1 MNKYVKKSLKI
12 LLWSIASIIGVFL
25 LLVVLVQVP
34 AVQQVL
40 KNKAV
45 SYLEGKI
52 HTPVRIDKIE
62 IGLPKKIILEGV
74 YFQSQQG
81 DTLLSGEKIA
91 VDISLFKLLNNEVE
105 INSVDLQG
113 IVAKVTRNQDSI
125 FNFDYILKTFASDQP
140 KDSIGSMSFSIEKI
154 NLDRI
159 QVHFEDAVTK
169 NNLTVSLHHFSTK
182 VKKFDLE
189 NTDFEI
195 PKMKMDGLK
204 MRLKQGALIEEI
216 SEKTLKIADSLSKR
230 PDLKL
235 RLGEID
241 FTRIDIGY
249 ANAGTKLNSEIA
261 LEKLWIRFEQTD
273 IKNQLIAID
282 QLQLVD
288 LKGRLFLGK
297 LETIT
302 TASPSETAIEN
313 QWKVTLN
320 QVDFT
325 RINFRFDDTNAL
337 PLQKGMDY
345 KHLNLQN
352 LNLKAEKLQYSSQ
365 LIAGTIHSLSVREKS
380 GLVIESLKTEF
391 YYGNRKTYLK
401 NLLLKTPQTLLQ
413 DEIILKYPSIAALN
427 TNLGELDLNASL
439 KNSRI
444 GFKDILLFAPDL
456 EKNNPFQDNPN
467 AILFLNGGVIGKLNN
482 LAIPNLEISGIGT
495 TRLAA
500 SGKITGLPEVKT
512 AYFDLNV
519 RDFSSSSKDILSFVP
534 KGTVPNTIQLPSQVA
549 LKGTFKGI
557 AANFDTNLTLTSSF
571 GNAKIKGNL
580 DSRIKNVEKYK
591 AEAELDNFDL
601 GKFIK
606 SDSLGKISLKVKVNG
621 TGFNPKTANAELT
634 GTVSK
639 ADFNHY
645 NYQNLGIN
653 GVLKKGKF
661 EVNSKMNDPN
671 LTFDLVSNGTFKDKY
686 PSIKLKLNVDI
697 ADLEKLN
704 LHAGALKLRGKVDA
718 DIATADPDFMNGKIS
733 AHHFVVANEQG
744 QFILDSIQ
752 VAATASETR
761 NTLSVQ
767 SQFLKAEIEGK
778 YQLTQIAAALSNS
791 FAQYYNIKPSAKKPV
806 LQTQQFAFTVTVDND
821 PVLLKLIP
829 QLKRMEPVTFNGRYN
844 TFNDSI
850 VINALIPRL
859 VYGSNTISGGILK
872 IDTSNKML
880 VYNLNVDEIENSQ
893 FLLPNTNLNGEIKDN
908 TVTYTLQVKDKKDQ
922 QHYLVSG
929 NLKAANGTTEVKLNP
944 DGLILNYENWA
955 IDPENSI
962 RFGKNGIYANAFE
975 MQNNGSKIQLQ
986 SQTNT
991 PNAPLALDFVAFKIE
1006 TITRMVQKENLV
1018 MGGTINGNVL
1028 LKNLNTKA
1036 VFTSDLDIEN
1046 FSFQKDTVG
1055 NISIQVDN
1063 QVVNTYN
1070 ARIAI
1075 TGNGNQVNLDGI
1087 YRNDNSS
1094 FNLNLN
1100 MQQLQLKSIQGFTF
1114 GNIDK
1119 SSGFLSGKFKVT
1131 GTSDQPRING
1141 ELKFNNG
1148 AFIVTSLNSA
1158 YQLLN
1163 DKITFNNQG
1172 LVFDRFSL
1180 ADADNNTLTVN
1191 GKVNTSNYIDYGFD
1205 LRVRADN
1212 FQAINSTAKDNDL
1225 YYGTLFL
1232 DTRLTIK
1239 GDLNKP
1245 IVEGTIKINEDTQLT
1260 IVLPQSDPSLAD
1272 REGIVEF
1279 IDQDNPQLTERLI
1292 IATDSISQTQFR
1304 GMDVS
1309 VNIEIDKEAELTM
1322 IIDKS
1327 NGDFLKLKGEAQ
1339 LNGGIDPSGK
1349 TTLTGRYELQEG
1361 SYEMS
1366 FNFIRRKFD
1375 IREGSYILWTGEP
1388 TSADINIIA
1397 VYRTETAPINLLGD
1411 QLGTLS
1417 PTVRNTYKQ
1426 KIPFET
1432 LLKMRGELLQPEIT
1446 FDIVL
1451 PEGNYNVSSDIVN
1464 SSRAKLAQLRQEP
1477 AELNK
1482 QVFAL
1487 LLLNRFIGEN
1497 PFSSESGSGS
1507 AESLA
1512 RQSVSKILSQQLN
1525 DLAGNLIDG
1534 VELNFDL
1541 ESSDDYTTGQRENRT
1556 DLSVGI
1562 SKQLLNDQ
1570 LKVTVGSSFGLE
1582 GPQQVNRETN
1592 TIAGDVAVD
1601 YQLSKDGRYVLRAY
1615 RKNEYQVALQGQVVE
1630 TGLAFIITMDY
1641 NKFSELFH
1649 RSQEDKKIR
1658 RKEMEKKKLRKEQL
1672 KKD

>member
-1 MNKYVKKSLKI
+1 MNKYAKKSLKI
-12 LLWSIASIIGVFL
+12 LLWIIASIIGLFL
-25 LLVVLVQVP
+25 IVALLIQVP

-52 HTPVRIDKIE
+52 HTPVRIDRIE

-81 DTLLSGEKIA
+81 DTLLSGEKLA
-91 VDISLFKLLNNEVE
+91 VDISLLKLLNNEVE
-105 INSVDLQG
+105 INSVNLQG

-125 FNFDYILKTFASDQP
+125 FNFDYILKAFASDKP
-140 KDSIGSMSFSIEKI
+140 KDTTASMSFSIETI

-159 QVHFEDAVTK
+159 QVRFEDAVTK
-169 NNLTVSLHHFSTK
+169 NNLSVSLHHFNTK

-189 NTDFEI
+189 NTAFEI
-195 PKMKMDGLK
+195 PKIKLDGLK
-204 MRLKQGALIEEI
+204 LRLKQGALVQEI
-216 SEKTLKIADSLSKR
+216 GENTKKIADSLSKR
-230 PDLKL
+230 PDFKL
-235 RLGEID
+235 QLGVVD
-241 FTRIDIGY
+241 FSRIDIGY
-249 ANAGTKLNSEIA
+249 DNAGTRLNSGIK
-261 LEKLWIRFEQTD
+261 LKKLLVHFEKTD
-273 IKNQLIAID
+273 IKNQLIAINK
-282 QLQLVD
+282 LQLED
-288 LKGRLFLGK
+288 LTGGLSLGK
-297 LETIT
+297 YDVI
-302 TASPSETAIEN
+302 ASNPSSEPIEN
-313 QWKVTLN
+313 LWKVTLN
-320 QVDFT
+320 QVDFA
-325 RINFRFDDTNAL
+325 RVNFRFDDENAL

-345 KHLNLQN
+345 KHLNFQN
-352 LNLKAEKLQYSSQ
+352 FNLKAEKIQYSSE
-365 LIAGTIHSLSVREKS
+365 LIAGTIHSMTLQEKS
-380 GLVIESLKTEF
+380 GLNIESLKTDF
-391 YYGNRKTYLK
+391 YYGNRTAYLK
-401 NLLLKTPQTLLQ
+401 NLFLKTPQTLLQ
-413 DEIILKYPSIAALN
+413 DELIVNYPSIVALQKK
-427 TNLGELDLNASL
+427 LGELDINASL

-444 GFKDILLFAPDL
+444 GFKDILIFAPDL
-456 EKNNPFQDNPN
+456 AKNNPFQDNPN
-467 AILFLNGGVIGKLNN
+467 AIIFLNGRVIGKLNN
-482 LAIPNLEISGIGT
+482 LTIPNLEISGIGT

-500 SGKITGLPEVKT
+500 SGKITGLPDVKT

-519 RDFSSSSKDILSFVP
+519 RDFRSSSKDILSFVP
-534 KGTVPNTIQLPSQVA
+534 KGTIPNTIQLPSQIA
-549 LKGTFKGI
+549 LKGTFKGMTD
-557 AANFDTNLTLTSSF
+557 NFDTNLNLTSSF
-571 GNAKIKGNL
+571 GNAKVKGNL
-580 DSRIKNVEKYK
+580 DSRNKNAEKYK
-591 AEAELDNFDL
+591 ADAELDNFDL

-606 SDSLGKISLKVKVNG
+606 NDSLGKISLKAKVNG

-645 NYQNLGIN
+645 TYQNLGIN
-653 GVLKKGKF
+653 GVLKNGKF
-661 EVNSKMNDPN
+661 EVDSKMNDPN
-671 LTFDLVSNGTFKDKY
+671 LTFDLVSEGSFKDKY
-686 PSIKLKLNVDI
+686 PSVKLKLNVDI

-718 DIATADPDFMNGKIS
+718 DIATANPDFLNGKI
-733 AHHFVVANEQG
+733 AAYHFVVANEQG
-744 QFILDSIQ
+744 QFILDSIKI
-752 VAATASETR
+752 AATANEMK
-761 NTLSVQ
+761 NTLSVK
-767 SQFLKAEIEGK
+767 SQFIKADIDGK

-791 FAQYYNIKPSAKKPV
+791 FAQYYDTKPSAIKPV
-806 LQTQQFAFTVTVDND
+806 VQPQQFAFNMTINND
-821 PVLLKLIP
+821 PVLMKLIP
-829 QLKRMEPVTFNGRYN
+829 QIKRMEPITLNGNYN
-844 TFNDSI
+844 SVNDSI
-850 VINALIPRL
+850 IVNGLIPRL
-859 VYGSNTISGGILK
+859 VYGTNTISDGVLK
-872 IDTSNKML
+872 IDTQNKTL
-880 VYNLNVDEIENSQ
+880 VYNLHVDEIENSQ
-893 FLLPNTNLNGEIKDN
+893 FLLPDTNLNGEIKDN
-908 TVTYTLQVKDKKDQ
+908 IITYTLQVKDKNEQ

-929 NLKAANGTTEVKLNP
+929 NLKAINGNTEVKLNP

-962 RFGKNGIYANAFE
+962 SFGKNGIYANAFE
-975 MQNNGSKIQLQ
+975 MQNNGSKIQMQ
-986 SQTNT
+986 SQTKA
-991 PNAPLALDFVAFKIE
+991 PNAPLAINFVDFKIE
-1006 TITRMVQKENLV
+1006 TITSMVQKEKLV
-1018 MGGTINGNVL
+1018 MGGTIDGNIL

-1036 VFTSDLDIEN
+1036 VFTSDLTIEN
-1046 FSFQKDTVG
+1046 FSFQKDTIG

-1063 QVVNTYN
+1063 RVANTY
-1070 ARIAI
+1070 ATKIAI

-1094 FNLNLN
+1094 FNLNLD

-1119 SSGFLSGKFKVT
+1119 SSGFLSGKFKIT
-1131 GTSDQPRING
+1131 GTSNQPRING
-1141 ELKFNNG
+1141 ELKFNEG
-1148 AFIVTSLNSA
+1148 AFTVTSLNSA

-1163 DKITFNNQG
+1163 DKIIFNNEG

-1180 ADADNNTLTVN
+1180 ADSDNNTLTVN
-1191 GKVNTSNYIDYGFD
+1191 GKVNTQNYIDYGFD

-1212 FQAINSTAKDNDL
+1212 FRAINSTAKDNDL
-1225 YYGTLFL
+1225 YYGKLFL
-1232 DTRLTIK
+1232 DTRLNIK

-1245 IVEGTIKINEDTQLT
+1245 IVDGTIKINEDTKLT
-1260 IVLPQSDPSLAD
+1260 IVLPQSDPSIAD

-1292 IATDSISQTQFR
+1292 LATDSISQTQFK

-1309 VNIEIDKEAELTM
+1309 VNIEIDKDAELTM
-1322 IIDKS
+1322 IIDKG

-1375 IREGSYILWTGEP
+1375 IRKGSYILWTGEP
-1388 TSADINIIA
+1388 TAADINIIA

-1417 PTVRNTYKQ
+1417 TTVRNTYKQ

-1432 LLKMRGELLQPEIT
+1432 LLKMKGELLKPEIT

-1451 PEGNYNVSSDIVN
+1451 PEGNYNVSSDIIN
-1464 SSRAKLAQLRQEP
+1464 TSRAKLTQLRQEP

-1507 AESLA
+1507 AESLV

-1525 DLAGNLIDG
+1525 DLAGGLIGG

-1582 GPQQVNRETN
+1582 GPQQANRETN

-1601 YQLSKDGRYVLRAY
+1601 YQLSRDGRYVLRAY

-1641 NKFSELFH
+1641 NKFRELFQK
-1649 RSQEDKKIR
+1649 SEEDKKIK
-1658 RKEMEKKKLRKEQL
+1658 RKETEKKKLKKEQQ